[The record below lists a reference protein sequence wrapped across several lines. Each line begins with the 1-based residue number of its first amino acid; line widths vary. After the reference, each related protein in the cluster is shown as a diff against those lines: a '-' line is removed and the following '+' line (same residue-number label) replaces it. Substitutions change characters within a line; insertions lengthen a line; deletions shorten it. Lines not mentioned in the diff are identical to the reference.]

1 MSFKDYNVEISYKSV
16 GDKTISNIINKLLVD
31 TVLYQRSVGFFSA
44 SALDFISDGIHSL
57 LKNNGKI
64 DKKAVENAVKT
75 GNTDSLVN
83 SLSKEDKQKLL
94 NLMSD
99 KQAMKDILKSP
110 EAQALL
116 KLFGGKN
123 G

>member
-1 MSFKDYNVEISYKSV
+1 MNQHNNLKD
-16 GDKTISNIINKLLVD
+16 
-31 TVLYQRSVGFFSA
+31 
-44 SALDFISDGIHSL
+44 L
-57 LKNNGKI
+57 LKANGKI
-64 DKKAVENAVKT
+64 DKKVVENAIKT

-94 NLMSD
+94 NVMSD
-99 KQAMKDILKSP
+99 KQAMSNILKSP
-110 EAQALL
+110 EAQAFL

>member
-1 MSFKDYNVEISYKSV
+1 MNQNNNLND
-16 GDKTISNIINKLLVD
+16 
-31 TVLYQRSVGFFSA
+31 
-44 SALDFISDGIHSL
+44 L

-75 GNTDSLVN
+75 GNTDRLVN
-83 SLSKEDKQKLL
+83 SLSAEDKQKLL
-94 NLMSD
+94 KLMSD
-99 KQAMKDILKSP
+99 KQAMSDILKSP
-110 EAQALL
+110 QAQALL

>member
-1 MSFKDYNVEISYKSV
+1 MNQNNNFDN
-16 GDKTISNIINKLLVD
+16 
-31 TVLYQRSVGFFSA
+31 
-44 SALDFISDGIHSL
+44 L

-83 SLSKEDKQKLL
+83 SLSKEDKRKLL
-94 NLMSD
+94 NIMND
-99 KQAMKDILKSP
+99 KQAMSDILKSP
-110 EAQALL
+110 QAQALL
-116 KLFGGKN
+116 TLFGDKN

>member
-1 MSFKDYNVEISYKSV
+1 M
-16 GDKTISNIINKLLVD
+16 GD
-31 TVLYQRSVGFFSA
+31 
-44 SALDFISDGIHSL
+44 DFLNQNNNFDNL

-83 SLSKEDKQKLL
+83 SLSKEDKRKLL
-94 NLMSD
+94 NIMND
-99 KQAMKDILKSP
+99 KQAMSDILKSP
-110 EAQALL
+110 QAQALL

>member
-1 MSFKDYNVEISYKSV
+1 MNQNKDFN
-16 GDKTISNIINKLLVD
+16 N
-31 TVLYQRSVGFFSA
+31 
-44 SALDFISDGIHSL
+44 L

-83 SLSKEDKQKLL
+83 SLSNEDKQKLL
-94 NLMSD
+94 NIMSD
-99 KQAMKDILKSP
+99 KQAMSDILKSP
-110 EAQALL
+110 QAQALL

>member
-1 MSFKDYNVEISYKSV
+1 MNRQNHLND
-16 GDKTISNIINKLLVD
+16 
-31 TVLYQRSVGFFSA
+31 
-44 SALDFISDGIHSL
+44 L
-57 LKNNGKI
+57 LKANGKI

-94 NLMSD
+94 KIMSD
-99 KQAMKDILKSP
+99 KQAMNDILKTP

-116 KLFGGKN
+116 KLFGGKH

>member
-1 MSFKDYNVEISYKSV
+1 M
-16 GDKTISNIINKLLVD
+16 GD
-31 TVLYQRSVGFFSA
+31 
-44 SALDFISDGIHSL
+44 DFLNQNNNFDNL

-83 SLSKEDKQKLL
+83 SLSKEDKRKLL
-94 NLMSD
+94 NIMND
-99 KQAMKDILKSP
+99 KQAMSVILKSP
-110 EAQALL
+110 QAQALL
-116 KLFGGKN
+116 KLFGDKN

>member
-1 MSFKDYNVEISYKSV
+1 MNQNNNLND
-16 GDKTISNIINKLLVD
+16 
-31 TVLYQRSVGFFSA
+31 
-44 SALDFISDGIHSL
+44 L

-75 GNTDSLVN
+75 GNTDRLVN
-83 SLSKEDKQKLL
+83 SLSAEDKQKFLK
-94 NLMSD
+94 LMSD
-99 KQAMKDILKSP
+99 KQAMSDILKSP
-110 EAQALL
+110 QAQALL

>member
-1 MSFKDYNVEISYKSV
+1 MNQ
-16 GDKTISNIINKLLVD
+16 NNKL
-31 TVLYQRSVGFFSA
+31 FNN
-44 SALDFISDGIHSL
+44 

-75 GNTDSLVN
+75 GNTDALVN
-83 SLSKEDKQKLL
+83 SLSKEEKQKLL
-94 NLMSD
+94 NIMSD
-99 KQAMKDILKSP
+99 KQAMNNILKSP
-110 EAQALL
+110 EAQAIL

>member
-1 MSFKDYNVEISYKSV
+1 MNQNRPLND
-16 GDKTISNIINKLLVD
+16 
-31 TVLYQRSVGFFSA
+31 
-44 SALDFISDGIHSL
+44 L

-64 DKKAVENAVKT
+64 DKKALENAVKT

-83 SLSKEDKQKLL
+83 SLSNEDKQKLL
-94 NLMSD
+94 NIMSD
-99 KQAMKDILKSP
+99 KQAMSDILKSP
-110 EAQALL
+110 GAQALL

>member
-1 MSFKDYNVEISYKSV
+1 MNQNNNLND
-16 GDKTISNIINKLLVD
+16 
-31 TVLYQRSVGFFSA
+31 
-44 SALDFISDGIHSL
+44 L

-75 GNTDSLVN
+75 GNTDGLVN
-83 SLSKEDKQKLL
+83 SLSAEDKQKLL
-94 NLMSD
+94 KLMSD
-99 KQAMKDILKSP
+99 KQAMSDILKSP
-110 EAQALL
+110 QAQALL

>member
-1 MSFKDYNVEISYKSV
+1 MGDDFFYLYNNF
-16 GDKTISNIINKLLVD
+16 DN
-31 TVLYQRSVGFFSA
+31 
-44 SALDFISDGIHSL
+44 L

-83 SLSKEDKQKLL
+83 SLSKEDKRKLL
-94 NLMSD
+94 NIMND
-99 KQAMKDILKSP
+99 KQAMSDILKSP
-110 EAQALL
+110 QAQALL

>member
-1 MSFKDYNVEISYKSV
+1 M
-16 GDKTISNIINKLLVD
+16 GD
-31 TVLYQRSVGFFSA
+31 
-44 SALDFISDGIHSL
+44 DFLNQNNNLNDL

-83 SLSKEDKQKLL
+83 SLSAEDKQKLL
-94 NLMSD
+94 KLMSD
-99 KQAMKDILKSP
+99 KQAMSDILKSP
-110 EAQALL
+110 QAQALL

>member
-1 MSFKDYNVEISYKSV
+1 MNQNNNFDN
-16 GDKTISNIINKLLVD
+16 
-31 TVLYQRSVGFFSA
+31 
-44 SALDFISDGIHSL
+44 L

>member
-1 MSFKDYNVEISYKSV
+1 MNQ
-16 GDKTISNIINKLLVD
+16 NKPLND
-31 TVLYQRSVGFFSA
+31 
-44 SALDFISDGIHSL
+44 L

-83 SLSKEDKQKLL
+83 SLSAEDKQKLL
-94 NLMSD
+94 KLMSD
-99 KQAMKDILKSP
+99 KQAMSDILKSP
-110 EAQALL
+110 QAQALL

>member
-1 MSFKDYNVEISYKSV
+1 M
-16 GDKTISNIINKLLVD
+16 GDDFLNQNKHLND
-31 TVLYQRSVGFFSA
+31 
-44 SALDFISDGIHSL
+44 L

-75 GNTDSLVN
+75 GNADSLVN
-83 SLSKEDKQKLL
+83 SLSTEDKQKLL
-94 NLMSD
+94 NIMSD
-99 KQAMKDILKSP
+99 KQAMSDILKSP
-110 EAQALL
+110 QAQALL

>member
-1 MSFKDYNVEISYKSV
+1 M
-16 GDKTISNIINKLLVD
+16 GD
-31 TVLYQRSVGFFSA
+31 
-44 SALDFISDGIHSL
+44 DFLNQNNNFDNL

-83 SLSKEDKQKLL
+83 SRSKEDKQKLL

-110 EAQALL
+110 QAQALL

>member
-1 MSFKDYNVEISYKSV
+1 MNQ
-16 GDKTISNIINKLLVD
+16 NKN
-31 TVLYQRSVGFFSA
+31 FEN
-44 SALDFISDGIHSL
+44 L

-83 SLSKEDKQKLL
+83 SLSKEDKRKLL
-94 NLMSD
+94 NIMND
-99 KQAMKDILKSP
+99 KQAMSDILKSP
-110 EAQALL
+110 QAQALL

>member
-1 MSFKDYNVEISYKSV
+1 MNQNNNFDN
-16 GDKTISNIINKLLVD
+16 
-31 TVLYQRSVGFFSA
+31 
-44 SALDFISDGIHSL
+44 L

-110 EAQALL
+110 QAQALL

>member
-1 MSFKDYNVEISYKSV
+1 M
-16 GDKTISNIINKLLVD
+16 GD
-31 TVLYQRSVGFFSA
+31 
-44 SALDFISDGIHSL
+44 DFLNQNNNFDNL

-110 EAQALL
+110 QAQALL

>member
-1 MSFKDYNVEISYKSV
+1 MNQHNNLND
-16 GDKTISNIINKLLVD
+16 
-31 TVLYQRSVGFFSA
+31 
-44 SALDFISDGIHSL
+44 L
-57 LKNNGKI
+57 LKANGKI
-64 DKKAVENAVKT
+64 DKKSVENAIKT

-94 NLMSD
+94 NVMSD
-99 KQAMKDILKSP
+99 KQAMSNILKSP

>member
-1 MSFKDYNVEISYKSV
+1 MNQ
-16 GDKTISNIINKLLVD
+16 NNKLND
-31 TVLYQRSVGFFSA
+31 
-44 SALDFISDGIHSL
+44 L

-75 GNTDSLVN
+75 GNADNLVN
-83 SLSKEDKQKLL
+83 SLSNEDKQKLL
-94 NLMSD
+94 NIMND
-99 KQAMKDILKSP
+99 KQAMSDILKSP
-110 EAQALL
+110 QAQALL

>member
-1 MSFKDYNVEISYKSV
+1 MNQNKDFN
-16 GDKTISNIINKLLVD
+16 N
-31 TVLYQRSVGFFSA
+31 
-44 SALDFISDGIHSL
+44 L
-57 LKNNGKI
+57 LKNSGKI

-83 SLSKEDKQKLL
+83 SLSNEDKQKLL
-94 NLMSD
+94 NIMSD
-99 KQAMKDILKSP
+99 KQAMSDILKSP
-110 EAQALL
+110 QAQALL

>member
-1 MSFKDYNVEISYKSV
+1 MNQNNNFDN
-16 GDKTISNIINKLLVD
+16 
-31 TVLYQRSVGFFSA
+31 
-44 SALDFISDGIHSL
+44 L

-83 SLSKEDKQKLL
+83 SLSKEDKRKLL
-94 NLMSD
+94 NIMND
-99 KQAMKDILKSP
+99 KQAMSDILKSP
-110 EAQALL
+110 QAQALL
-116 KLFGGKN
+116 KLFGDKN

>member
-1 MSFKDYNVEISYKSV
+1 M
-16 GDKTISNIINKLLVD
+16 GDDFLNQNKHFND
-31 TVLYQRSVGFFSA
+31 
-44 SALDFISDGIHSL
+44 L
-57 LKNNGKI
+57 LKSNGKI

-83 SLSKEDKQKLL
+83 SLSNEDKQKLL
-94 NLMSD
+94 NIMSD
-99 KQAMKDILKSP
+99 KQAMSDILKSP
-110 EAQALL
+110 QAQALL

>member
-1 MSFKDYNVEISYKSV
+1 MNQNNNFDN
-16 GDKTISNIINKLLVD
+16 
-31 TVLYQRSVGFFSA
+31 
-44 SALDFISDGIHSL
+44 L

-83 SLSKEDKQKLL
+83 SLSKEDKRKLL
-94 NLMSD
+94 NIMND
-99 KQAMKDILKSP
+99 KQAMSDILKSP
-110 EAQALL
+110 QAQALL

>member
-1 MSFKDYNVEISYKSV
+1 MNQ
-16 GDKTISNIINKLLVD
+16 NKHFND
-31 TVLYQRSVGFFSA
+31 
-44 SALDFISDGIHSL
+44 L
-57 LKNNGKI
+57 LKSNGKI

-83 SLSKEDKQKLL
+83 SLSNEDKQKLL
-94 NLMSD
+94 NIMSD
-99 KQAMKDILKSP
+99 KQAMSDILKSP
-110 EAQALL
+110 QAQALL

>member
-1 MSFKDYNVEISYKSV
+1 MNQNNNFD
-16 GDKTISNIINKLLVD
+16 NI
-31 TVLYQRSVGFFSA
+31 
-44 SALDFISDGIHSL
+44 

>member
-1 MSFKDYNVEISYKSV
+1 MNQHNNLND
-16 GDKTISNIINKLLVD
+16 
-31 TVLYQRSVGFFSA
+31 
-44 SALDFISDGIHSL
+44 L
-57 LKNNGKI
+57 LKANGKI
-64 DKKAVENAVKT
+64 DKKAVENAIKT

-94 NLMSD
+94 NVMSD
-99 KQAMKDILKSP
+99 KQAMSNILKSP

>member
-1 MSFKDYNVEISYKSV
+1 MNQ
-16 GDKTISNIINKLLVD
+16 NKNLND
-31 TVLYQRSVGFFSA
+31 
-44 SALDFISDGIHSL
+44 L

-75 GNTDSLVN
+75 GNTDNLVK
-83 SLSKEDKQKLL
+83 SLSNEDKQKLL
-94 NLMSD
+94 NVMND
-99 KQAMKDILKSP
+99 KQAMSDILKSP
-110 EAQALL
+110 QAQALL